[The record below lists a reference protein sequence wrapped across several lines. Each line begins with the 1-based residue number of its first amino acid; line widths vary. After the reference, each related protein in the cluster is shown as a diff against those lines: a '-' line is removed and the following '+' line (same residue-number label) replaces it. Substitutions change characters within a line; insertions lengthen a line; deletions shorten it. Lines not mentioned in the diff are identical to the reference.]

1 VLVLLCSRLDDYDS
15 VIYALSSGNNSTTI
29 LHLQSID
36 DEASYISYNIRSGPG
51 LANGSRSSLSTD
63 ETRLGVG
70 GEGDFIH
77 ALVAAVVVDVVLH
90 VEDRV

>member
-1 VLVLLCSRLDDYDS
+1 MLVLLRSRLDDYDS
-15 VIYALSSGNNSTTI
+15 VIYALPSGNSTTI

-36 DEASYISYNIRSGPG
+36 DEASYISYNIRSSPG
-51 LANGSRSSLSTD
+51 LANSSRSSLSTD

-77 ALVAAVVVDVVLH
+77 ALVAAVVVNVVLH
-90 VEDRV
+90 VENRV